1 MVITLTQLVYVVKI
15 ADTKSMNKAVAELFV
30 SQPALSG
37 AVKEPE
43 T

>member
-15 ADTKSMNKAVAELFV
+15 ADTKSMNKAAAELLV
-30 SQPALSG
+30 SQPVLSG
-37 AVKEPE
+37 TVKEPE